1 VLGGLVVVAIVA
13 VGALLL
19 GVDSLSR
26 QLVSARKASD
36 NTTGSGLGKEFD
48 YDLKAY
54 RKTDPK
60 LLAYK
65 EEAPIPTG
73 FAINRGLAVG
83 KGDLLYVAG
92 DATVRI
98 FDKDGNQNGEFAD
111 GMEPRGLAVASDGS
125 LYVAMKDHVEV
136 CASEGDL
143 HRRSWERLGPKALL
157 TSIAVGDKD
166 VFVADAG
173 NRIVIR
179 YDRSGKKLGEIGRKD
194 AAKNIPGFLIPSPY
208 FDLAIAPDGLLRVV
222 NPGHHRIEAYTFD
235 GDLETSWGTP
245 ATTIEGFS
253 GCCNPTHIAILPDG
267 RFVTSEKGL
276 ARVKVY
282 DSQGKFQ
289 CVVAGCEAF
298 TEDTILADLTVD
310 SKGRVLVLDPVK
322 KAVRVFVKK

>member
-1 VLGGLVVVAIVA
+1 MLAGLLAVAILG
-13 VGALLL
+13 VGALLV

-26 QLVSARKASD
+26 QLVSGRKASESKA
-36 NTTGSGLGKEFD
+36 GSGLGHEFD

-60 LLAYK
+60 LIAYT
-65 EEAPIPTG
+65 EEAPIPTA
-73 FAINRGLAVG
+73 FAINRGLAAG
-83 KGDLLYVAG
+83 KAGLLYVAG
-92 DATVRI
+92 DAAVRI
-98 FDKDGNQNGEFAD
+98 FDHDGKRAGEIVTGD
-111 GMEPRGLAVASDGS
+111 EPRALAAADDGS
-125 LYVAMKDHVEV
+125 VYVAMKDHVEV
-136 CASEGDL
+136 CGTQDA
-143 HRRSWERLGPKALL
+143 RKAPWPKLGPRALL

-173 NRIVIR
+173 NRVVVR
-179 YDRSGKKLGEIGRKD
+179 FDKTGQKLGEIGRKD
-194 AAKNIPGFLIPSPY
+194 AAKNIQGFLIPSPY

-253 GCCNPTHIAILPDG
+253 GCCNPTHLAILPDG
-267 RFVTSEKGL
+267 SFVTSEKGL

-282 DSQGKFQ
+282 DVQGKFQ

-298 TEDTILADLTVD
+298 TGDTILAGLAVD

-322 KAVRVFVKK
+322 KSVRVFVKK